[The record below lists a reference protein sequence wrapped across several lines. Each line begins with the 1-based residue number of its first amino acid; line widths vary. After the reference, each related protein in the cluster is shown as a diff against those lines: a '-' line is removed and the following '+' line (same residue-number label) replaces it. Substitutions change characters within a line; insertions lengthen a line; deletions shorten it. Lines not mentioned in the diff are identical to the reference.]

1 VEVLYETL
9 ADALVLAHLLFIA
22 FVVGGGFLL
31 LRWPRLAWLHLPA
44 AAWGATVEFMGWVCP
59 LTPLENHFRRLGG
72 GETYAG
78 DFVERYL
85 LPLIYPEQL
94 VRGDQLLLGAAVLA
108 VNLLAYALAWRRQR
122 RSRSASSPTGC

>member
-1 VEVLYETL
+1 MEAFYETL

-44 AAWGATVEFMGWVCP
+44 AVWGVAVEMLGWICP

-72 GETYAG
+72 GSGYSG

-85 LPLIYPEQL
+85 IPLIYPEQL
-94 VRGDQLLLGAAVLA
+94 SRSDQFVLGAAVLA
-108 VNLLAYALAWRRQR
+108 LNLLAYGLAWRKH
-122 RSRSASSPTGC
+122 SRPRCRPH